1 MKKLISH
8 DVNDLMMFATQKD
21 CKSLKQMILE
31 NPDAPL
37 LIFVGDEANSG
48 EYQYESCEAGF
59 ASIKDLTMYEDEW
72 LDRDDYKEQL
82 AYDFGYEEEYCDLS
96 DEEFESKIDEIVAD
110 TAFIRAIVI
119 YVG

>member
-21 CKSLKQMILE
+21 CKSLKEMILA

-48 EYQYESCEAGF
+48 EYQYESCGAGL
-59 ASIKDLTMYEDEW
+59 AAIKELTLDDGQW
-72 LDRDDYKEQL
+72 IDRDDYGEKLEYDL
-82 AYDFGYEEEYCDLS
+82 ADEEEYSSLS
-96 DEEFESKIDEIVAD
+96 EEEFEKKIDEIVEK

>member
-21 CKSLKQMILE
+21 CKSLKEMILA

-48 EYQYESCEAGF
+48 EYQYESCDSGYAD
-59 ASIKDLTMYEDEW
+59 IKEITLYEDQW
-72 LDRDDYKEQL
+72 IDCDDYREQL
-82 AYDFGYEEEYCDLS
+82 EYDLADEEEYSSLS
-96 DEEFESKIDEIVAD
+96 DEEFEKKIDEIVEE

>member
-21 CKSLKQMILE
+21 CKSLKEMILA

-37 LIFVGDEANSG
+37 LISG
-48 EYQYESCEAGF
+48 EYPYELSDVRYA
-59 ASIKDLTMYEDEW
+59 AIKELTLYNGQW
-72 LDRDDYKEQL
+72 VDRDEYGEQL
-82 AYDFGYEEEYCDLS
+82 EYDLADKEEYSSLS
-96 DEEFESKIDEIVAD
+96 DEEFEAKIDEIVEE

>member
-8 DVNDLMMFATQKD
+8 DVNDLMMLATQKN
-21 CKSLKQMILE
+21 CKSLKGMILA

-37 LIFVGDEANSG
+37 LIFVGDEENSG
-48 EYQYESCEAGF
+48 EYQYEICDAGF
-59 ASIKDLTMYEDEW
+59 AVIKELTMYEDQW
-72 LDRDDYKEQL
+72 IDRDVYREQL
-82 AYDFGYEEEYCDLS
+82 EYDLADKEEYSSLS
-96 DEEFESKIDEIVAD
+96 EEEFEKKIDEIVEE

>member
-8 DVNDLMMFATQKD
+8 DVNDLMAFATQKD
-21 CKSLKQMILE
+21 CKSLKEMILA

-48 EYQYESCEAGF
+48 EYQYESCDAGRAAF
-59 ASIKDLTMYEDEW
+59 KELTLYDGQW
-72 LDRDDYKEQL
+72 LDRDEYGEQL
-82 AYDFGYEEEYCDLS
+82 EYDLADKEEYSSLS
-96 DEEFESKIDEIVAD
+96 DEEFEAKIDEIVEE

>member
-21 CKSLKQMILE
+21 CKSLKEMILA

-48 EYQYESCEAGF
+48 EYQYESCEAGLAVF
-59 ASIKDLTMYEDEW
+59 KELTIYEDQW
-72 LDRDDYKEQL
+72 LDRDVYREQL
-82 AYDFGYEEEYCDLS
+82 EYDLADEEEYNPLS
-96 DEEFESKIDEIVAD
+96 NDEFEAKIDEIVEE

>member
-8 DVNDLMMFATQKD
+8 DVNDLMAFATQKD
-21 CKSLKQMILE
+21 CKSLKEMILA

-48 EYQYESCEAGF
+48 EYQYESCDAGR
-59 ASIKDLTMYEDEW
+59 AAIKELTLYDGQW
-72 LDRDDYKEQL
+72 LDRNEYREQL
-82 AYDFGYEEEYCDLS
+82 EYDLS
-96 DEEFESKIDEIVAD
+96 DEEEYDPLSNDEFEKKIDEIVEE